1 MRLIDADA
9 VLERIERDC
18 DARCLY
24 KDYKEPVRSK
34 MCNCCEL
41 GDARMYVE
49 DAPTV
54 DAERHGHWI
63 EVEIPHTSPYELKV
77 YKCSECKHLTYDNRF
92 ALAGRYRYCPHCG
105 ASMDET
111 ERGENNEM

>member
-24 KDYKEPVRSK
+24 KDYEEPVRSK
-34 MCNCCEL
+34 MCNCCGL

-54 DAERHGHWI
+54 DTERHGYWKKI
-63 EVEIPHTSPYELKV
+63 GTYKAIVPIC
-77 YKCSECKHLTYDNRF
+77 KCSFCHTPFMNVYLKE
-92 ALAGRYRYCPHCG
+92 RYHHCPHCG
-105 ASMDET
+105 AKMDLVDQES
-111 ERGENNEM
+111 EE

>member
-1 MRLIDADA
+1 MSRLIDADA

-24 KDYKEPVRSK
+24 KDYKEPLRSK
-34 MCNCCEL
+34 LCKSCEL

-54 DAERHGHWI
+54 DAERHGHWEEHPLDWEQRVCSVCGGTAETI
-63 EVEIPHTSPYELKV
+63 TYHLK
-77 YKCSECKHLTYDNRF
+77 D
-92 ALAGRYRYCPHCG
+92 GRVRSKGTPYCPHCG
-105 ASMDET
+105 ALMEEEVEDDE
-111 ERGENNEM
+111 

>member
-1 MRLIDADA
+1 MSRLIDADA

-18 DARCLY
+18 DARCPY

-34 MCNCCEL
+34 MCKCCEL

-54 DAERHGHWI
+54 DTKRHGHWDSRQL
-63 EVEIPHTSPYELKV
+63 VYE
-77 YKCSECKHLTYDNRF
+77 CSECGHMGYSDMN
-92 ALAGRYRYCPHCG
+92 YCPNCG
-105 ASMDET
+105 ALMDE
-111 ERGENNEM
+111 EVEE

>member
-54 DAERHGHWI
+54 DAEPVIRCKDCKRSQDNEHGCI
-63 EVEIPHTSPYELKV
+63 LKDFNRNAFEF
-77 YKCSECKHLTYDNRF
+77 KFPADGFCSFRKRKD
-92 ALAGRYRYCPHCG
+92 G
-105 ASMDET
+105 
-111 ERGENNEM
+111 

>member
-9 VLERIERDC
+9 VIERIERDC

-24 KDYKEPVRSK
+24 KDYKEPLRSK

-54 DAERHGHWI
+54 DTERHGHWVKI
-63 EVEIPHTSPYELKV
+63 GTCKPYDCQNTIPI
-77 YKCSECKHLTYDNRF
+77 YKCSFCHTPFVNVCLKEIYHYYPN
-92 ALAGRYRYCPHCG
+92 CG
-105 ASMDET
+105 AKMDEVKKD
-111 ERGENNEM
+111 E

>member
-9 VLERIERDC
+9 VLERIELAC
-18 DARCLY
+18 GMRCLY
-24 KDYKEPVRSK
+24 KDYKEPLRSK

-54 DAERHGHWI
+54 DAERHGYW
-63 EVEIPHTSPYELKV
+63 EKLYTNN
-77 YKCSECKHLTYDNRF
+77 YKCSVCGSWWTDDGDTYLIEFN
-92 ALAGRYRYCPHCG
+92 YCPNCG
-105 ASMDET
+105 AKMDAS
-111 ERGENNEM
+111 GE